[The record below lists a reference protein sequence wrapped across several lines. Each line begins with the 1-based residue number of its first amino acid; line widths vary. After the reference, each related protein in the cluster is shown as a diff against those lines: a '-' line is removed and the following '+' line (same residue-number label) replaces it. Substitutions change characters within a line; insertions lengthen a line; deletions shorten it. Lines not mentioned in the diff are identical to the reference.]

1 MWGCCLHVYLDTTC
15 VPGICGC
22 QKTVLESLGPELQG
36 VVKHHE
42 DVGDWTQ
49 VLSKG
54 RQPALTTAEPS
65 LQPRKNSVKRTIPN
79 LFHKIF
85 FKGRDSVGKVMCAKI
100 ILTKN
105 NSQQNLTLPSTGKA
119 KLSPK
124 ILRWASINMSFGEHF
139 YEMVPF
145 YMARAGFKTKILC
158 LSFLSAGIT
167 GVHYCDQVYEHNL
180 PR

>member
-1 MWGCCLHVYLDTTC
+1 MPEDSFG
-15 VPGICGC
+15 VPRTRATESC
-22 QKTVLESLGPELQG
+22 KTSWRCRGLNPGPLEGQAASAHNRRAISSAP
-36 VVKHHE
+36 
-42 DVGDWTQ
+42 
-49 VLSKG
+49 
-54 RQPALTTAEPS
+54 
-65 LQPRKNSVKRTIPN
+65 KNSVKRTIPN

-85 FKGRDSVGKVMCAKI
+85 FKGRESVGKVMCAKI

-139 YEMVPF
+139 YETIPF

-167 GVHYCDQVYEHNL
+167 GVHYCDQLYEHNL